1 MKKFT
6 IIDRGYSPDEV
17 NAFVDRVAQEYE
29 KVLNKLRE
37 KEDENK
43 ALQDQLDEYQNE
55 KVESALKELSDK
67 DARIDDLQSQ
77 LERYHELESTLNRT
91 ILAAEDSSN
100 QIKKIARD
108 EARLIV
114 DDAKKNA
121 SHIVN
126 DALIKAEKVELEADQ
141 LKRSL
146 RVYKSRIKQAIND
159 QLSIVDD
166 VDKIKID
173 EE

>member
-1 MKKFT
+1 MKKFA
-6 IIDRGYSPDEV
+6 IVENGYSPEEV
-17 NAFVDRVAQEYE
+17 NAFVERVASEYE
-29 KVLNKLRE
+29 TVLTKLRDKDSE
-37 KEDENK
+37 VKS
-43 ALQDQLDEYQNE
+43 LQRQIEEYQSQKIDDTLKQLDE
-55 KVESALKELSDK
+55 K
-67 DARIDDLQSQ
+67 DAKIAN
-77 LERYHELESTLNRT
+77 LEEQVEHYHDIESTLNKT
-91 ILAAEDSSN
+91 ILVAEESSN

-108 EARLIV
+108 EARLII

-146 RVYKSRIKQAIND
+146 RVYKSRIKQDIND

>member
-1 MKKFT
+1 MKKFA
-6 IIDRGYSPDEV
+6 IVENGYSPEEV
-17 NAFVDRVAQEYE
+17 NAFVERVASEYE
-29 KVLNKLRE
+29 TVLTKLRDKDSE
-37 KEDENK
+37 VKS
-43 ALQDQLDEYQNE
+43 LQRQIEEYQSQKIDDTLKQLDE
-55 KVESALKELSDK
+55 K
-67 DARIDDLQSQ
+67 DAKIAN
-77 LERYHELESTLNRT
+77 LEEQVEHYHDIESTLNKT
-91 ILAAEDSSN
+91 ILVAEESSN

-108 EARLIV
+108 EARLII

>member
-1 MKKFT
+1 MKKFA
-6 IIDRGYSPDEV
+6 IVENGYSPEEV
-17 NAFVDRVAQEYE
+17 NAFVERVASEYE
-29 KVLNKLRE
+29 TVLTKLRDKDNE
-37 KEDENK
+37 VKS
-43 ALQDQLDEYQNE
+43 LQRQIEEYQSQKIDDTLKQLDE
-55 KVESALKELSDK
+55 K
-67 DARIDDLQSQ
+67 DAKIAN
-77 LERYHELESTLNRT
+77 LEEQVEHYHDIESTLNKT
-91 ILAAEDSSN
+91 ILVAEESSN

-108 EARLIV
+108 EARLII

>member
-1 MKKFT
+1 MKKFA
-6 IIDRGYSPDEV
+6 IVENGYSPEEV
-17 NAFVDRVAQEYE
+17 NTFVERVASEYE
-29 KVLNKLRE
+29 TVLTKLRDKDSE
-37 KEDENK
+37 VKS
-43 ALQDQLDEYQNE
+43 LQRQIEEYQSQKIDDTLKQLDE
-55 KVESALKELSDK
+55 K
-67 DARIDDLQSQ
+67 DAKIAN
-77 LERYHELESTLNRT
+77 LEEQVEHYHDIESTLNKT
-91 ILAAEDSSN
+91 ILVAEESSN

-108 EARLIV
+108 EARLII

>member
-1 MKKFT
+1 MLEERSENT
-6 IIDRGYSPDEV
+6 RVIAQYNSSDE
-17 NAFVDRVAQEYE
+17 
-29 KVLNKLRE
+29 KLNG
-37 KEDENK
+37 
-43 ALQDQLDEYQNE
+43 
-55 KVESALKELSDK
+55 
-67 DARIDDLQSQ
+67 I
-77 LERYHELESTLNRT
+77 
-91 ILAAEDSSN
+91 
-100 QIKKIARD
+100 
-108 EARLIV
+108 
-114 DDAKKNA
+114 KKNA